1 MGPPNESHRSDAQG
15 FEGSVAGLG
24 LADVIELSANNRF
37 SGCVSVR
44 HDQSTGLI
52 FFREG
57 EVIHAEH
64 EGVRGEEAFYAI
76 MQWPGGKFSVEPN
89 VATTSRTIERN
100 WKFLLMEAHRV
111 MDERRSGRPPS
122 PEQAPATMAAPASD
136 AAAQRVRQI
145 AGVAYAVSLA
155 KDGGR
160 LGDDSYEAETL
171 QGQTAYLAM
180 LGKRLGE
187 IFHLG
192 DVEAASVQGSLQHLL
207 LLASGTH
214 DLSVLVKSDSQPGA
228 VEAEIRK
235 LMAARRSRE

>member
-1 MGPPNESHRSDAQG
+1 MGPPNESHKSEDAG

-44 HDQSTGLI
+44 HEQSTGLV

-64 EGVRGEEAFYAI
+64 EGTRGEEAFYAI
-76 MQWPGGKFSVEPN
+76 MQWPGGRFSVEPN
-89 VATTSRTIERN
+89 VSTTSRTIERS
-100 WKFLLMEAHRV
+100 WKFLLMEAHRL
-111 MDERRSGRPPS
+111 MDEQQSGRQPV
-122 PEQAPATMAAPASD
+122 PEQAPGGEVAPGAAGDPIV
-136 AAAQRVRQI
+136 QRIRQI
-145 AGVAYAVSLA
+145 DGVAHAVLLT

-187 IFHLG
+187 IFQVGEVL
-192 DVEAASVQGSLQHLL
+192 AATVQGSQQHLL
-207 LLASGTH
+207 LLASRTN
-214 DLSVLVKSDSQPGA
+214 DLSVLVKGDHQPGA

-235 LMAARRSRE
+235 VVAARR

>member
-1 MGPPNESHRSDAQG
+1 MPPPNESHRSDPQG

-24 LADVIELSANNRF
+24 LADVVELSANNRF

-44 HDQSTGLI
+44 RDQSTGLI

-57 EVIHAEH
+57 EVIHAEY

-89 VATTSRTIERN
+89 VSTTSRTIERS
-100 WKFLLMEAHRV
+100 WKFLLMEAHRL
-111 MDERRSGRPPS
+111 MDEQRSGRSPV
-122 PEQAPATMAAPASD
+122 PEQRPAPAPAPPAT
-136 AAAQRVRQI
+136 AGPTAQRVRQI
-145 AGVAYAVSLA
+145 PGVTYAVALG

-160 LGDDSYEAETL
+160 LGDESYEAETL

-187 IFHLG
+187 IFQLG
-192 DVEAASVQGSLQHLL
+192 DIEAATVHGSQQHLL
-207 LLASGTH
+207 LLATGAQ
-214 DLSVLVKSDSQPGA
+214 DLSVLVKADSQPGA

-235 LMAARRSRE
+235 LAAARR